1 MTNAP
6 AHDAPAEEASAKSP
20 LASRRYE
27 VSWVD
32 YTILFALAVFWGNS
46 FLLTNW
52 TVQEMAPATLAMLRT
67 LGGGGILLAIA
78 FAMGKKLPGGRTI
91 WVTVFACAVLG
102 NALPFFLIGWGQ
114 VLVGAGLGAILMG
127 IMPLFTLLFA
137 HFMTGDERFTWVKAA
152 AVGLGLVGLIILV
165 GPSVLYELGTEGI
178 RQLALVGAAI
188 CYSINAIFTKR
199 LTHLDP
205 IMISGLFV
213 TVAGVLLLPVGV
225 PDLIANASV
234 WSASVWTNVVILALL
249 PTALSG
255 ILTFVLIG
263 RQGAT
268 FFSQINYLV
277 PLSGVAWGWA
287 LANEVLE
294 PRAAIALLFIF
305 AGITLS
311 RRIGRA
317 RTTAYT
323 SSFTSLPSRS
333 VSPDPVSERQDD
345 A

>member
-1 MTNAP
+1 MSEAP
-6 AHDAPAEEASAKSP
+6 ASSADARAPMAARQSSVG
-20 LASRRYE
+20 LI
-27 VSWVD
+27 D
-32 YTILFALAVFWGNS
+32 YAILFALAVFWGNS

-67 LGGGGILLAIA
+67 LGGGVLLLLIA
-78 FAMGKKLPGGRTI
+78 FAMGQRMPKERSIWTI
-91 WVTVFACAVLG
+91 IFACAVLG

-127 IMPLFTLLFA
+127 IMPLFTLVFA
-137 HFMTGDERFTWVKAA
+137 HFMTGDERFTWLKAA
-152 AVGLGLVGLIILV
+152 AVCLGLVGLIILV

-205 IMISGLFV
+205 IMLTGLLV
-213 TVAGVLLLPVGV
+213 TLAGVLLMPVGV
-225 PDLIANASV
+225 PDLIANSGS
-234 WSASVWTNVVILALL
+234 WSASAWTNVVILALL

-255 ILTFVLIG
+255 ILTFILIG

-323 SSFTSLPSRS
+323 SSSTS
-333 VSPDPVSERQDD
+333 VSERSHN

>member
-1 MTNAP
+1 MT
-6 AHDAPAEEASAKSP
+6 DAPAQEVQPETLSM
-20 LASRRYE
+20 ASRRGQ
-27 VSWVD
+27 VGWVD
-32 YTILFALAVFWGNS
+32 YAILFALAVFWGNS

-52 TVQEMAPATLAMLRT
+52 TVQEIAPATLAMLRT
-67 LGGGGILLAIA
+67 LGGGIILLVIA
-78 FAMGKKLPGGRTI
+78 FAMGRRLPGGRGVWTL
-91 WVTVFACAVLG
+91 VFACAVLG

-127 IMPLFTLLFA
+127 IMPLFTLVFA
-137 HFMTGDERFTWVKAA
+137 HFMTRDERFTWVKAA
-152 AVGLGLVGLIILV
+152 AVGLGLIGLIILV

-178 RQLALVGAAI
+178 RQLALVGAAV
-188 CYSINAIFTKR
+188 CYAINAIFTKR

-205 IMISGLFV
+205 FMLTGLLV
-213 TVAGVLLLPVGV
+213 TLAGVLLLPVSV
-225 PDLIANASV
+225 PDVVANAGS
-234 WSASVWTNVVILALL
+234 WSASAWANVVTLALL

-317 RTTAYT
+317 RSTAYT
-323 SSFTSLPSRS
+323 SSSTSASA
-333 VSPDPVSERQDD
+333 RQDN

>member
-1 MTNAP
+1 MAP
-6 AHDAPAEEASAKSP
+6 TASSATKSAKP
-20 LASRRYE
+20 AMASRRGE
-27 VSWVD
+27 VTWVG
-32 YTILFALAVFWGNS
+32 YAILFALAVFWGNS

-67 LGGGGILLAIA
+67 LGGGIILLGLA
-78 FAMGKKLPGGRTI
+78 FAMGKRLPGGHGV
-91 WVTVFACAVLG
+91 WALVFACAVLG

-127 IMPLFTLLFA
+127 IMPLFTLVFA
-137 HFMTGDERFTWVKAA
+137 HFMTPDERFTWVKAA
-152 AVGLGLVGLIILV
+152 AVALGLIGLIILV
-165 GPSVLYELGTEGI
+165 GPSVLYELGTEGV
-178 RQLALVGAAI
+178 RQLALVGAAV

-205 IMISGLFV
+205 FMLTGLLV
-213 TVAGVLLLPVGV
+213 TLAGVLLIPVGV
-225 PDLIANASV
+225 PDLIENAAQ
-234 WSASVWTNVVILALL
+234 WSASAWTNVVILALL

-317 RTTAYT
+317 RNTAYT
-323 SSFTSLPSRS
+323 ASSTSISS
-333 VSPDPVSERQDD
+333 NNVSARQDD